1 MENLL
6 NQILKICDT
15 YFKNGLASIV
25 NMFLICIL
33 LYVLSLFLTKLIRK
47 YFSDNSLLILRIKN
61 IILTSFAVYSCLLEI
76 RAFEDL
82 AKTVLASSGVLA
94 VVIGFAAQE
103 TLAEFVSGI
112 LIMVFKPFQIGD
124 IIKMNDGTITGTVKD
139 ISLRHTIIQTLE
151 NTNLIIPNSS
161 INKAILENI
170 SRTGESC
177 KANFLKIG
185 ISYDSDLEKAMKII
199 EEEILKHPDY
209 TDGRTKEQIE
219 NKVPEVITRLVNFG
233 DSSIDLKTT
242 VYSKDHSTGVAM
254 LSDLRISIKKRFD
267 AEGIEIPYPNR
278 TITIKKDE
286 S

>member
-1 MENLL
+1 MENLM

-25 NMFLICIL
+25 NMLLICIL
-33 LYVLSLFLTKLIRK
+33 LYFLSLFLTKLIKK
-47 YFSDNSLLILRIKN
+47 YFTENSLLILRIKN

-76 RAFEDL
+76 RAFSDL

-103 TLAEFVSGI
+103 TLSEFVSGI
-112 LIMVFKPFQIGD
+112 LIMMFKPFQIGD
-124 IIKMNDGTITGTVKD
+124 IIKMNDGAITGTVKD

-177 KANFLKIG
+177 KANFLTIG
-185 ISYDSDLEKAMKII
+185 ISYDSNLELAMKII
-199 EEEILKHPDY
+199 EEEVKKHPDY
-209 TDGRTKEQIE
+209 TDGRTMEQIE
-219 NKVPEVITRLVNFG
+219 NKIPEVITRLVNFG

-242 VYSKDHSTGVAM
+242 VYSKDHGSGIAM

-267 AEGIEIPYPNR
+267 VEGIEIPYPNR